1 MKAAQALAKITFKN
15 ILYAT
20 DFSEASEAALPYV
33 LEFAKQYGAKVHA
46 LHVRMPS
53 AGWAIGGA
61 PLAQVIA
68 AEQEL
73 AQRDADRLHVVFG
86 GVSHD
91 VTVTE
96 GDLWQ
101 PLTDMMEKH
110 GIDLII
116 IGTHGRTGVGKLVL
130 GSIAAEIFRNVD
142 CPVLTVGPRTGD
154 GYKKHTEI
162 NHILVPVDFSPESVG
177 ALPYAI
183 SFAQE
188 HAARL
193 TLMTA
198 LDESGVGDFVTPE
211 LLTETVKRRLLE
223 LVPPNADLWC
233 KPEVYVA
240 IGKPAAR
247 IVAVAEERKAD
258 LIVLGVKEAST
269 KLGRATHLARAIAQ
283 EIAAKAPC
291 PVLTVKY
298 NENAAVLKRAPVY
311 EESAPVQCTRTCESC
326 T

>member
-53 AGWAIGGA
+53 PGWALGA
-61 PLAQVIA
+61 TPLAQVMA

-73 AQRDADRLHVVFG
+73 AQRDADHLHVMFG
-86 GVSHD
+86 GVNHD

-96 GDLWQ
+96 GDIWQ
-101 PLTDMMEKH
+101 PLADMMEKYE
-110 GIDLII
+110 IDLVI

-142 CPVLTVGPRTGD
+142 CPVLTVGPRTIG

-162 NHILVPVDFSPESVG
+162 NHLLVPVDFSPESLG

-183 SFAQE
+183 SLAQE

-193 TLMTA
+193 TLMTV
-198 LDESGVGDFVTPE
+198 LDEAGTGDFITPE
-211 LLTETVKRRLLE
+211 MLTDAAKRRLLE
-223 LVPPNADLWC
+223 LIPPDADLWC
-233 KPEVYVA
+233 KPEAYVA
-240 IGKPAAR
+240 VGKPVAR
-247 IVAVAEERKAD
+247 IVAIAEERKAD

-269 KLGRATHLARAIAQ
+269 KLGRATHLARAVAQ
-283 EIAAKAPC
+283 EIAAKSPC
-291 PVLTVKY
+291 PVLTVKL
-298 NENAAVLKRAPVY
+298 NENTAVLKRAYAREDSLAAADPK
-311 EESAPVQCTRTCESC
+311 TCESC

>member
-53 AGWAIGGA
+53 PGWALGA
-61 PLAQVIA
+61 TPLAQVMA

-73 AQRDADRLHVVFG
+73 AQRDADRLHVIFG
-86 GVSHD
+86 GVAHD

-96 GDLWQ
+96 GDIWK
-101 PLTDMMEKH
+101 PLADMMEKH
-110 GIDLII
+110 EIDLVI

-142 CPVLTVGPRTGD
+142 CPVLTVGPLTGE

-162 NHILVPVDFSPESVG
+162 NHVLIPVDFSPESLG
-177 ALPYAI
+177 ALPYAV
-183 SFAQE
+183 SLAQE
-188 HAARL
+188 HDARL
-193 TLMTA
+193 TLMTV
-198 LDESGVGDFVTPE
+198 LDEPAVGDFVTPE
-211 LLTETVKRRLLE
+211 LLTEAAKRRLHDLI
-223 LVPPNADLWC
+223 PPDADLWC
-233 KPEVYVA
+233 TPEIYVA
-240 IGKPAAR
+240 VGKPAPR
-247 IVAVAEERKAD
+247 IIGIAEERKAD
-258 LIVLGVKEAST
+258 LIVLGVKEATT

-283 EIAAKAPC
+283 EIAAKSPC

-298 NENAAVLKRAPVY
+298 NENTAVLKRAFAR
-311 EESAPVQCTRTCESC
+311 EESVAAVNPKTCESC
-326 T
+326 A